1 MRRDNGGGGENGV
14 VSTRRLRGISPGVLF
29 ALAAAALFGAS
40 TPCAKLL
47 LVATHPVLMAGLL
60 YSGSGIG
67 LSLLRLLRGAAPEA
81 PLTRRDA
88 PWLGGAVLFGGILGP
103 VLLMAGL
110 RATPGSSASLLL
122 NLEAVFTALLAW
134 FVFRENFDRRIA
146 LGMLLI
152 VAGGVALSW
161 SPGAAVRFPLG
172 ALAIGG
178 ACLCWGLDNNL
189 TQKVSGGDP
198 LQVAAIKGAVS
209 GGVNLLSAALIG
221 ARWPTLPVI
230 GAALVVGFLGY
241 GVSLSLFV
249 VALRHVGTA
258 RTGAYFSV
266 APFIGAAVSLL
277 VLGEPVGPALI
288 VAALLMATGVWL
300 HVTERHE
307 HEHDHERPVHSHR
320 HVHDDHHQHGHSPN
334 DPAGEPHTHEHVH
347 QPMEHRHPHYPDLH
361 HRHGH
366 G

>member
-1 MRRDNGGGGENGV
+1 MNA
-14 VSTRRLRGISPGVLF
+14 SRLRGISPGVLF
-29 ALAAAALFGAS
+29 AFLAAALFGAS

-47 LVATHPVLMAGLL
+47 LGETHPVLMAGLL
-60 YSGSGIG
+60 YFGSGIG
-67 LSLLRLLRGAAPEA
+67 LSLLRRLRGATAEA

-88 PWLGGAVLFGGILGP
+88 PWLGGAVFFGGILGP

-110 RATPGSSASLLL
+110 RTTPGSSASLLL
-122 NLEAVFTALLAW
+122 NLEGVFTALLAW

-152 VAGGVALSW
+152 VTGGMALSC
-161 SPGAAVRFPLG
+161 SPGVAVRFPLG
-172 ALAIGG
+172 ALAISG
-178 ACLCWGLDNNL
+178 ACLCWGIDNNL

-209 GGVNLLSAALIG
+209 ASANLLGAALIG

-230 GAALVVGFLGY
+230 GLALVVGFLGY

-249 VALRHVGTA
+249 VALRHLGTA

-266 APFIGAAVSLL
+266 APFIGAAVSLPL
-277 VLGEPVGPALI
+277 LGEPVAPSLI
-288 VAALLMATGVWL
+288 VAALLMAAGVWL

-307 HEHDHERPVHSHR
+307 HGHEHERVAHAHR
-320 HVHDDHHQHGHSPN
+320 HVHDEQHQHVHALG
-334 DPAGEPHTHEHVH
+334 DPAGEPHTHDHVH
-347 QPMEHRHPHYPDLH
+347 ERMVHSHPHYPDLH

>member
-1 MRRDNGGGGENGV
+1 
-14 VSTRRLRGISPGVLF
+14 VLF

-47 LVATHPVLMAGLL
+47 LDQTHPVLMAGLL
-60 YSGSGIG
+60 YAGSGIG
-67 LSLLRLLRGAAPEA
+67 LSLLRLLRGATAEA
-81 PLTRRDA
+81 PLTHRDA
-88 PWLGGAVLFGGILGP
+88 PWLGGAIFFGGILGP

-110 RATPGSSASLLL
+110 RATPGSTASLLL
-122 NLEAVFTALLAW
+122 NLEGVFTALLAW

-146 LGMLLI
+146 VGMLLI
-152 VAGGVALSW
+152 VAGGIALSW
-161 SPGAAVRFPLG
+161 SPDATVQLPFGAF
-172 ALAIGG
+172 AIGG
-178 ACLCWGLDNNL
+178 ACLCWGIDNNL

-209 GGVNLLSAALIG
+209 GCVNLLSAALIG

-230 GAALVVGFLGY
+230 SLALVVGFLGY

-266 APFIGAAVSLL
+266 APFIGAAVSLPL
-277 VLGEPVGPALI
+277 LAEPVGPALL
-288 VAALLMATGVWL
+288 VAALLMAAGVWL

-307 HEHDHERPVHSHR
+307 HEHAHEPIAHSHR
-320 HVHDDHHQHGHSPN
+320 HVHDDHHQHVHSPG
-334 DPAGEPHTHEHVH
+334 DSAEASHTHPHVH
-347 QPMEHRHPHYPDLH
+347 ERMAHGHPHYPDLH